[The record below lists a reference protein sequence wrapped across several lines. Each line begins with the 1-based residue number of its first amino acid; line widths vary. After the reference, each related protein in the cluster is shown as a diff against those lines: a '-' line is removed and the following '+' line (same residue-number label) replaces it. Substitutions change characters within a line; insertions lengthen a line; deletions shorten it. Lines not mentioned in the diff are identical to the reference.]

1 MEDCHALPLPG
12 YAHGKSGEGSV
23 DVFVRSDALH
33 EVVVGQDLGQRV
45 QATVEGQRPGEDVE
59 GGPEHHVA
67 LRLGRLR
74 KRVFAR
80 QLDGHGILRCDG
92 VQGPLGSQIGDGV
105 DAAVDGAAVDGAVLE
120 VHGLRPAAT
129 AGSGNHGPHHGL
141 CVGVGVLSGHLQRRE
156 GLRALRQRTQACPEL
171 SLHLV
176 QDTLVVPRDALLASL
191 AAAGGDFQLR
201 DLMTEHHQAVR
212 ANLVL
217 RGRPDEFGFPRV
229 VAVVVQARNE
239 REFLAVA
246 SAEVTQ
252 GSCERGLPLATWC
265 RDHIIGRGPHILV

>member
-45 QATVEGQRPGEDVE
+45 QAIVEGQRPGEDVE

-80 QLDGHGILRCDG
+80 QLGSHGILRRDG

-105 DAAVDGAAVDGAVLE
+105 DAAVDGAVLE

-129 AGSGNHGPHHGL
+129 AGAGDRGAHRGL
-141 CVGVGVLSGHLQRRE
+141 CVGVVVLSGHLQHRE
-156 GLRALRQRTQACPEL
+156 GLRALWQRSHACPEL

-176 QDTLVVPRDALLASL
+176 QDTLVVPRDALLAGL

-201 DLMTEHHQAVR
+201 DLLTEHHQAVR

-239 REFLAVA
+239 REFLAVV

-252 GSCERGLPLATWC
+252 GSRERRLPLATWC
-265 RDHIIGRGPHILV
+265 RDHLIGRGPHILV